1 LRKVILLSGA
11 KTDLREASRF
21 YDLKRSGFGDI
32 FLSRFHQALSQA
44 REYPLAAPLIYG
56 QYRKMKLEQFNHSIV
71 YRVEI
76 NKIVVVAVMHNRRDP
91 DYWKRRI

>member
-21 YDLKRSGFGDI
+21 YDLKRPGFGDI
-32 FLSRFHQALSQA
+32 FLSRFHQALSQV
-44 REYPLAAPLIYG
+44 REYPLAAPVVYR
-56 QYRKMKLEQFNHSIV
+56 QYRKMKLEQFKHSIV
-71 YRVEI
+71 YHVEAD
-76 NKIVVVAVMHNRRDP
+76 KIVVVAVMHNRRNP